1 MAQDNKRDDGTHE
14 RALANL
20 AQQRD
25 DLIRTLADKY
35 NERDEALRLERLLR
49 IEKSMKFIAKAMK
62 QRDNE
67 RLIGPDEEPEDL
79 EDT

>member
-1 MAQDNKRDDGTHE
+1 MAQDNNRDSSTHE

-25 DLIRTLADKY
+25 DLIRVLADKY

-49 IEKSMKFIAKAMK
+49 IEKSMKFITKTME

-67 RLIGPDEEPEDL
+67 RLLGPDEEPEDFD
-79 EDT
+79 DT